1 MLISMTSGERKAM
14 PIKAATK
21 AISMVRPRL
30 SLSIISALLRAAI
43 TDSPV
48 TAIL

>member
-1 MLISMTSGERKAM
+1 MLTSITTGERKAM

-21 AISMVRPRL
+21 TISIVRPRL

-43 TDSPV
+43 TDRPV